1 MLPEHIDVT
10 LAGCPTELPK
20 VNRPQCRNIAPILAR
35 IGDKWSI
42 LIVMIL
48 ARGPRRF
55 NELKRLV
62 EGISQRMLTFNLRG
76 LERDGLVRRTMFP
89 TIPPRVDYE
98 LTDLGKSLCLPII
111 ALGQWA
117 EANFDT
123 IEASRT
129 AFDAKAAE

>member
-1 MLPEHIDVT
+1 MV
-10 LAGCPTELPK
+10 
-20 VNRPQCRNIAPILAR
+20 
-35 IGDKWSI
+35 
-42 LIVMIL
+42 L

-89 TIPPRVDYE
+89 TMPPRVDYE
-98 LTDLGKSLCLPII
+98 LTDLGTSLCLPII

-117 EANFDT
+117 ESNFDT
-123 IEASRT
+123 IEASRA
-129 AFDAKAAE
+129 AFDARAAE